1 MIDEFIEKLRKNYE
15 PMLGQMFQEEKAR
28 AKRIRL
34 IIMCVFIFA
43 IGGMFILPQM
53 LFLIA
58 PLMIFFGI
66 ALVIHSAI
74 RNNGKS
80 KYDSLERK
88 YTNTVG
94 KEMASLYFKE
104 PTFSYPNSFLD
115 KYIYRELGY
124 GSFDRSEC
132 DFELNFK
139 YKDRAVKASSIH
151 LEDVRTDNDGNT
163 YTVTVFRGLFCY
175 LDLGYD
181 IGTKICI
188 AADALRF
195 GKMGCAE
202 KVRMDSKKFERFFDI
217 YTNDKIKAMQLLT
230 ADVME
235 KLADLFNN
243 SDDGFDIVIDG
254 RKMYIRVSLNNKM
267 FAINYFGEL
276 FDKKI
281 ISRDIL
287 ALGTISNA
295 IDLID
300 YGVES
305 NHLI

>member
-1 MIDEFIEKLRKNYE
+1 MIDEFIEKLKKNYE
-15 PMLGQMFQEEKAR
+15 PLLGEMFQKEKAR
-28 AKRIRL
+28 AKRVRL
-34 IIMCVFIFA
+34 IIMIVFIVAF
-43 IGGMFILPQM
+43 ICMFILPQM

-66 ALVIHSAI
+66 AMVIHSAI
-74 RNNGKS
+74 KNGTS
-80 KYDSLERK
+80 RYDSLERK

-94 KEMASLYFKE
+94 KEMVSLYFQD
-104 PTFSYPNSFLD
+104 PTFNFPNSFLD
-115 KYIYRELGY
+115 KYIYYELGY
-124 GSFDRSEC
+124 GSFDRSQC
-132 DFELNFK
+132 DFELRFK
-139 YKDRAVKASSIH
+139 YKNRAVKASSIH

-163 YTVTVFRGLFCY
+163 YTVTIFRGLFCY

-188 AADALRF
+188 ADDAFRF

-202 KVRMDSKKFERFFDI
+202 KVRMDSKKFEKCFDI

-243 SDDGFDIVIDG
+243 SDDGFDIIIDG
-254 RKMYIRVSLNNKM
+254 SKMYIRVSLNNYM
-267 FAINYFGEL
+267 FAINYLGEL
-276 FDKKI
+276 FDKKT